1 MITALVAVVLCV
13 PGRVL
18 VVSLDVLTAPLGRRP
33 NSRSSGLR
41 VVSCDGLRREASAAE
56 KLSSPTI
63 FPPNT
68 SSGLRYVSSLLR
80 PVKSVSLGRRLSSEG
95 LRLEVL
101 PVYPLSDGRSADA
114 RPEALAFPA
123 FREGELDG
131 KSGAG

>member
-1 MITALVAVVLCV
+1 M
-13 PGRVL
+13 
-18 VVSLDVLTAPLGRRP
+18 VSLGVLTAPLGRRP
-33 NSRSSGLR
+33 NSRSSDLR

-63 FPPNT
+63 LPANV

-95 LRLEVL
+95 LRLEL
-101 PVYPLSDGRSADA
+101 YPPSDGRSADA
-114 RPEALAFPA
+114 RPEAFAFPA
-123 FREGELDG
+123 FRGGEVDG